1 MCWGIVTWPLVVMRI
16 SPAPSSR
23 PKPGGYQ
30 QTWVLPD
37 KVILAQTPP
46 PSAGDL
52 RGFFTVSA
60 AGRPGG
66 LPCSTPVS
74 QVSSHSP
81 CAHQTSPPPA
91 GGSRAPCVP
100 VAPTGAAG
108 LVCAVPDH
116 GLPAAGGVCGDHG
129 AAGGEGLQH
138 GEWGPFRVGGE

>member
-1 MCWGIVTWPLVVMRI
+1 MCWGIVTWPLVVIRI
-16 SPAPSSR
+16 SPAPPAAQS
-23 PKPGGYQ
+23 PEGYQ

-46 PSAGDL
+46 PAAGDL

-81 CAHQTSPPPA
+81 CAHQTGSARGSNGVLVPPRDVPA
-91 GGSRAPCVP
+91 LTEA
-100 VAPTGAAG
+100 
-108 LVCAVPDH
+108 
-116 GLPAAGGVCGDHG
+116 
-129 AAGGEGLQH
+129 
-138 GEWGPFRVGGE
+138 

>member
-1 MCWGIVTWPLVVMRI
+1 MCIRDRCALALLL
-16 SPAPSSR
+16 PAAQS
-23 PKPGGYQ
+23 PGGYQ

-46 PSAGDL
+46 PAADVL

-100 VAPTGAAG
+100 VAPDLRPASAWLPRARAHPWGARG
-108 LVCAVPDH
+108 
-116 GLPAAGGVCGDHG
+116 
-129 AAGGEGLQH
+129 
-138 GEWGPFRVGGE
+138 RR